1 MGLLV
6 VPSMYLLV
14 ISLIAKYFF
23 YPFFS
28 EKKIDT
34 ELGGSKISHGLF
46 KIQQVKIIK
55 KIVNDPLTWSLGRSV
70 GLSIK

>member
-14 ISLIAKYFF
+14 YSLIAKYFF
-23 YPFFS
+23 YLFFS
-28 EKKIDT
+28 EKKNDA

-46 KIQQVKIIK
+46 KIQYVKIIK
-55 KIVNDPLTWSLGRSV
+55 KIVNVPLTWSLVRSV